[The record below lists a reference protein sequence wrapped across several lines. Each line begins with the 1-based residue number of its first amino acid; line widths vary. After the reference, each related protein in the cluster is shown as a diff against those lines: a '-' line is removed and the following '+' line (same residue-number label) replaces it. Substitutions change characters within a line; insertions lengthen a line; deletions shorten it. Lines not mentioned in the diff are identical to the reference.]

1 MLVRIFKKSHW
12 YSPLLL
18 LFIAALLWM
27 DAFLYPE
34 RAIDTISGPGN
45 AFYEMVFPL
54 MTAYPRAA
62 VTFAFILLMMQVY
75 MINYVA
81 TSKEF
86 TDRYSALP
94 GLTYLLLMC
103 STAAMIAPHPVL
115 FANAFLIP
123 AVNKL
128 LNAYEN
134 EQIAKQVFNIGFL
147 IAMASLFF
155 LPALAFFPVLIV
167 SVIIYYIVNLR
178 RIIASFLG
186 LFTPYFFLSLYY
198 FMKTASFLPPDMMD
212 IDIHPLGIFYLDVN
226 IYEQVFIVVL
236 SLLSF
241 FSILRL
247 QLVYKGTKP
256 IRIRKRIT
264 MLIIILLFSVLSY
277 VMSND
282 NIQVHFG
289 MVMVS
294 LSIALSVFFFD
305 IRKRRFTEIL
315 FGLFVLL
322 TLAGRFSDHLLY

>member
-18 LFIAALLWM
+18 LFIAALLWL

-34 RAIDTISGPGN
+34 RAMETISGPGN
-45 AFYEMVFPL
+45 AFYDMLLPL
-54 MTAYPRAA
+54 MNAYPLVA
-62 VTFAFILLMMQVY
+62 VAFAFLMLMMQVF

-81 TSKEF
+81 TSKGF

-103 STAAMIAPHPVL
+103 SSAAMIAPHPVL

-134 EQIAKQVFNIGFL
+134 EQIAKQVYNIGFL
-147 IAMASLFF
+147 IAMAGLFF

-186 LFTPYFFLSLYY
+186 LFTPFFFFSLYY
-198 FMKTASFLPPDMMD
+198 FMKTASFLPSDNTD
-212 IDIHPLGIFYLDVN
+212 IDIHPLSIFYLDVN
-226 IYEQVFIVVL
+226 IYEQIFIVFL

-264 MLIIILLFSVLSY
+264 MLIIILFFSVLSY
-277 VMSND
+277 VLAVD
-282 NIQVHFG
+282 NIQVHYG
-289 MVMVS
+289 MVMIS
-294 LSIALSVFFFD
+294 LSIALSVFFYD
-305 IRKRRFTEIL
+305 IRQRRFSEIL
-315 FGLFVLL
+315 FGLFVLS
-322 TLAGRFSDHLLY
+322 TLAGRFSEYLLS